1 MGFDNGE
8 RKKITMV
15 FASILSDAPHA
26 EQVKKKEPESGG
38 IPLKIE
44 GVSKTFSGR
53 AGLVEA
59 LQPINMEIAAGEFVC
74 LLGPSGCGKSTL
86 LSIVAGLEAPSSG
99 GVFANGEPIRGAGT
113 DRVLLFQEAALFPW
127 LDVQH
132 NVEFG
137 LRQAG
142 VPRKERAEIAQR
154 FIELVH
160 LQGFERSY
168 IHQLSGGMRQRVAI
182 ARALAINPAVLLM
195 DEPFGALD
203 AFTRDRLHAELEAIW
218 AATGKTILFVTHN
231 VREAVALGDRVL
243 VFAPRPGRIVREFR
257 INLPRPRTLEDHQVV
272 DQTAEI
278 MAVLREAIDDE
289 EKEDIYGRGNQTTT
303 RTER

>member
-1 MGFDNGE
+1 MGFDNEKG
-8 RKKITMV
+8 KITMV
-15 FASILSDAPHA
+15 FAAILSDAPRV
-26 EQVKKKEPESGG
+26 EQVKKKEQEAGG
-38 IPLKIE
+38 TP
-44 GVSKTFSGR
+44 
-53 AGLVEA
+53 
-59 LQPINMEIAAGEFVC
+59 
-74 LLGPSGCGKSTL
+74 

-99 GVFANGEPIRGAGT
+99 SVFANGEPIRGAGT

-142 VPRKERAEIAQR
+142 VPRKERAEIARR

-182 ARALAINPAVLLM
+182 ARALALNPAVLLM

-203 AFTRDRLHAELEAIW
+203 AFTRDRRHAELERSGRRPAR
-218 AATGKTILFVTHN
+218 LF
-231 VREAVALGDRVL
+231 
-243 VFAPRPGRIVREFR
+243 FS
-257 INLPRPRTLEDHQVV
+257 
-272 DQTAEI
+272 
-278 MAVLREAIDDE
+278 
-289 EKEDIYGRGNQTTT
+289 
-303 RTER
+303 

>member
-1 MGFDNGE
+1 MFHQLTLGSAQHTERATGNGQT
-8 RKKITMV
+8 K
-15 FASILSDAPHA
+15 P
-26 EQVKKKEPESGG
+26 GG

-44 GVSKTFSGR
+44 DITKTFNGR
-53 AGLVEA
+53 AGIVEA
-59 LQPINMEIAAGEFVC
+59 LHPVDVDVEAGEFVC

-86 LSIVAGLEAPSSG
+86 LSIIAGLETPTSG
-99 GVFANGEPIRGAGT
+99 AVFADGRKVRGPGT

-142 VPRKERAEIAQR
+142 VSARERTTLAQH

-160 LQGFERSY
+160 LKGFERSY

-182 ARALAINPAVLLM
+182 ARALAIDPAVLLM

-203 AFTRDRLHAELEAIW
+203 ALTRDRLHAELEAIW
-218 AATGKTILFVTHN
+218 ATTYKTVLFVTHN

-243 VFAPRPGRIVREFR
+243 VFSPRPGRIVGEFR
-257 INLPRPRTLEDHQVV
+257 INLPRPRSLEDHTLV
-272 DQTAEI
+272 DKAAEI
-278 MAVLREAIDDE
+278 LTVLKGIPSDKSGE
-289 EKEDIYGRGNQTTT
+289 YSW
-303 RTER
+303 

>member
-1 MGFDNGE
+1 MFFQIVSDTQRTE
-8 RKKITMV
+8 RTV
-15 FASILSDAPHA
+15 GNDQP
-26 EQVKKKEPESGG
+26 GG

-44 GVSKTFSGR
+44 GVSKIFAGR

-59 LQPINMEIAAGEFVC
+59 LRPVDVDVAAGEFVC

-86 LSIVAGLEAPSSG
+86 LSIIAGLETASSG
-99 GVFANGEPIRGAGT
+99 TIWADGRKVRGPGT

-142 VPRKERAEIAQR
+142 VPARERAVVARR

-160 LQGFERSY
+160 LKGFERSY
-168 IHQLSGGMRQRVAI
+168 VHQLSGGMRQRVAI
-182 ARALAINPAVLLM
+182 ARALAIDPAILLM

-203 AFTRDRLHAELEAIW
+203 ALTRDRLHIELESIW
-218 AATGKTILFVTHN
+218 ASTRKTVLFVTHN

-243 VFAPRPGRIVREFR
+243 VFSPRPGRIVREFR
-257 INLPRPRTLEDHQVV
+257 VNLPRPRMLEDHSLV
-272 DQTAEI
+272 DLTAEI
-278 MAVLREAIDDE
+278 MSVLRSELRSRE
-289 EKEDIYGRGNQTTT
+289 QEDIDG
-303 RTER
+303 ESD

>member
-1 MGFDNGE
+1 MFFTSLLEGASHIE
-8 RKKITMV
+8 R
-15 FASILSDAPHA
+15 A
-26 EQVKKKEPESGG
+26 EKSESGANG
-38 IPLKIE
+38 ISLTIE
-44 GVSKTFSGR
+44 GVSKVFNGR
-53 AGLVEA
+53 AGVVEA
-59 LQPINMEIAAGEFVC
+59 LQPVHIDIAAGEFVC

-86 LSIVAGLEAPSSG
+86 LSIIAGLELASSG
-99 GVFANGEPIRGAGT
+99 SVFANGMKVRGTGT

-142 VPRKERAEIAQR
+142 VRRTERAEMAR
-154 FIELVH
+154 HFIELVH

-203 AFTRDRLHAELEAIW
+203 TFTRDRLHEELEAIW
-218 AATGKTILFVTHN
+218 SATGKTILFVTHN

-257 INLPRPRTLEDHQVV
+257 IDLPRPRALEDRQLV
-272 DQTAEI
+272 DRTAEI
-278 MAVLREAIDDE
+278 MAVLHEAHE
-289 EKEDIYGRGNQTTT
+289 EAA
-303 RTER
+303 